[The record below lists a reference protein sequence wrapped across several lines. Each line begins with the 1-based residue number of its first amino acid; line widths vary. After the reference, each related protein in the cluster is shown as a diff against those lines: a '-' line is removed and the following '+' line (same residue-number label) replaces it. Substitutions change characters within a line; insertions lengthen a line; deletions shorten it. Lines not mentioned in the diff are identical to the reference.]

1 MMGRHGMSGSRWRS
15 IRQYWRDGETEMIL
29 MKGRVERNGF
39 IEFSNSINVF
49 VDIARFSIIEYQE
62 A

>member
-1 MMGRHGMSGSRWRS
+1 MSGSRWRS